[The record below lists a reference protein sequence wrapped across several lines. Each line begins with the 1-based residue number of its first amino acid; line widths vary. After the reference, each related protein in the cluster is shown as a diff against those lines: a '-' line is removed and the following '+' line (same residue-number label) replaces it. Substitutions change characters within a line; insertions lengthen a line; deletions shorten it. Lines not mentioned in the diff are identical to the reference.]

1 MSTATSH
8 PPLRRIHRLPLTGV
22 LRLGTSPDIWF
33 KRSWSVAISAAI
45 PVLTL
50 LALDRLDLAM
60 YTMAGSFCALYAHD
74 RPYAV
79 RARALFWVVVGM
91 GGGLAVALVT
101 ASLTSSAVVLVTVGA
116 VLAAVQKIL
125 CDATRLGPPGNVI
138 FTFVSSAA
146 LFAPQTLGQVPGH
159 VALALGA
166 GVVSWLIGM
175 APALVRPHG
184 PERRATAHALNAAAA
199 YADTKGT
206 GPGQERARSA
216 GAAAVHAAWESLMA
230 TGERT
235 AARRALELLV
245 VRAEVALAA
254 PTATDAGQLR
264 AWAKSLRGSGSVPR
278 PPVMVGAADEL
289 LGVDAEAAG
298 AKPSLWH
305 RIGPGSPLLPIALRC
320 AIGCAVAGYVSLA
333 LGIGRPYWA
342 IVTAASLYQANVTLT
357 WKRGVQRVVGNLV
370 GVLLFALIVPVAHL
384 GPAALVVCF
393 LVVGW
398 IVEWLMGRNYWLGS
412 AFVTPMALL
421 ITEFG
426 QVQQTGELVSDR
438 VVDTL
443 VGALFGMIA
452 AIAVTNRRAG
462 DRIERALV
470 AADRA
475 REHAQRTLADPH
487 PAPGALEA
495 ARRGLVAAVVA
506 LRDAA
511 DAAAG
516 EWWQRALPMEQVVL
530 AEQAGHRTL
539 AALVRRQGLH
549 ASEGART

>member
-1 MSTATSH
+1 MSSA
-8 PPLRRIHRLPLTGV
+8 PPHQPRRVHRLPLAGV
-22 LRLGTSPDIWF
+22 LRLGKAPDIWF
-33 KRSWSVAISAAI
+33 KRAWSVAISAAI
-45 PVLTL
+45 PILTL

-60 YTMAGSFCALYAHD
+60 YTMAGSFCALYAHN
-74 RPYAV
+74 RPYAA

-91 GGGLAVALVT
+91 VAGLAVALVT

-116 VLAAVQKIL
+116 VLAAAQKIL
-125 CDATRLGPPGNVI
+125 CDATRLGPPGSVI
-138 FTFVSSAA
+138 FTFITSAS

-159 VALALGA
+159 LALAAGA

-184 PERRATAHALNAAAA
+184 PERRATADALNAAAA
-199 YADTKGT
+199 YVGT
-206 GPGQERARSA
+206 QGTAAGHERARSA
-216 GAAAVHAAWESLMA
+216 GAAAIHAAWESLMA

-254 PTATDAGQLR
+254 PTATDAVQLR
-264 AWAKSLRGSGSVPR
+264 AWARALRGSGAVPR
-278 PPVMVGAADEL
+278 PPVTIGAADEL

-298 AKPSLWH
+298 AKPSLWR

-320 AIGCAVAGYVSLA
+320 AIGCAVAGYASLA
-333 LGIGRPYWA
+333 LGVGRPYWA
-342 IVTAASLYQANVTLT
+342 IVTAASLYQANVTLS

-370 GVLLFALIVPVAHL
+370 GVLLFAAIVPVAHL
-384 GPAALVVCF
+384 GQAALVVCF
-393 LVVGW
+393 LVVSW
-398 IVEWLMGRNYWLGS
+398 VVEWLMGRNYWLGS

-421 ITEFG
+421 ITEFA
-426 QVQQTGELVSDR
+426 QFQQTGELVVDR

-443 VGALFGMIA
+443 VGALVGMAA
-452 AIAVTNRRAG
+452 AIAVTNRRAA
-462 DRIERALV
+462 DQIERALT
-470 AADRA
+470 ATDSA
-475 REHAQRTLADPH
+475 REHAERILADPH
-487 PAPGALEA
+487 PAPGALET
-495 ARRGLVAAVVA
+495 ARRALAAAVVA

-516 EWWQRALPMEQVVL
+516 EWWQRALPMEKVVL